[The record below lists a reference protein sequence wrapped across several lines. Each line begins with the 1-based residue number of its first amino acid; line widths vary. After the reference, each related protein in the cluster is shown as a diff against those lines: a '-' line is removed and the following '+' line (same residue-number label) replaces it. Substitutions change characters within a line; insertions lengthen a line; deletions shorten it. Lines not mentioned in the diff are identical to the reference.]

1 MNDKKYYMTE
11 RQMRILRTQ
20 FALMAEMP
28 NNVLFGAS
36 IGFRI
41 LEDIEAQEIA
51 SEMAKGHMYDKWE
64 GESC

>member
-28 NNVLFGAS
+28 DNVVLGPS
-36 IGFRI
+36 IGLRI
-41 LEDIEAQEIA
+41 LEDIEAQA
-51 SEMAKGHMYDKWE
+51 LE
-64 GESC
+64 GEK